1 MNKEFYKSKLLS
13 INEAAEYLG
22 VKPNTIAVWLSTK
35 RYPLKSVKLGR
46 LRKFR
51 QEDLDEF
58 IAQAMEDTQNDC
70 NLNKKGGFYV

>member
-1 MNKEFYKSKLLS
+1 MKENFHSKLLS

-35 RYPLKSVKLGR
+35 RYLLKSVKLGR

-51 QEDLDEF
+51 QDDLDELLF
-58 IAQAMEDTQNDC
+58 ASLRAGITTC
-70 NLNKKGGFYV
+70 

>member
-1 MNKEFYKSKLLS
+1 M
-13 INEAAEYLG
+13 
-22 VKPNTIAVWLSTK
+22 K

-58 IAQAMEDTQNDC
+58 IAQAMEDTKNDC
-70 NLNKKGGFYV
+70 NLHKKGGFYV